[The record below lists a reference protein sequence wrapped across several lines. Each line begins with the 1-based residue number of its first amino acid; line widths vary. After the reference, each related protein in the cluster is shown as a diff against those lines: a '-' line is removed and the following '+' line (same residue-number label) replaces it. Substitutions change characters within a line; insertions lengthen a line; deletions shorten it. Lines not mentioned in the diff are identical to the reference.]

1 MVAEPEES
9 RIEAE
14 RLDLRDNDRVVLE
27 LLRSEPSAA
36 VGFQGLRRRL
46 RLHPERLSRA
56 LHRLAEDDL
65 VVRTELGYRIS
76 PRGLAIISPDAFP
89 RDAPGVPV
97 LQAYLPGDV
106 DLRSLTLALKGS
118 WIGPLRWYAF
128 SEGPGEM
135 EISWVT
141 EDDGIQLDARLRPG
155 ELTIM
160 AVASAP
166 ERLDEASRLGHLLF
180 QHIAREVSRDFR
192 AGLSG

>member
-1 MVAEPEES
+1 MVAELEES

-65 VVRTELGYRIS
+65 VVRTELGYRVS
-76 PRGLAIISPDAFP
+76 PRGLAILSPDAFP
-89 RDAPGVPV
+89 RGVPGVPV

-118 WIGPLRWYAF
+118 WIGPPRGDSRPCRALQPLSPATGRAA
-128 SEGPGEM
+128 SGTSCSS
-135 EISWVT
+135 ISPERFRAT
-141 EDDGIQLDARLRPG
+141 SGR
-155 ELTIM
+155 
-160 AVASAP
+160 ASAADVSGDGAIAGSRGRS
-166 ERLDEASRLGHLLF
+166 EEHAAELASEAH
-180 QHIAREVSRDFR
+180 
-192 AGLSG
+192 